1 MKTQDMLILVGTYT
15 SGSSEGIYVYR
26 FDIDNLTAT
35 LLNKAE
41 IDNPSYLT
49 VSGDSKF
56 VYSVSES
63 GKENSKVNAFDF
75 YKTTGQIQLL
85 NSSTVGADP
94 CYIRV
99 DAQNRF
105 VVTADYSG
113 GSVSVTPIATDGSL
127 MLCEETYRFDG
138 SGPDSVRQAHSHIHC
153 IAASPD
159 GRSFFST
166 DLGNDC
172 IYQFNVPPDRTVG
185 YSPFFDYDESKTTK
199 LTPGSGPRHLLFNAA
214 GTMAYLINELSGKVT
229 VFKYTDAPSGG
240 KLSEV
245 QSLVA
250 DTCNARGSADIH
262 LSPDERF
269 LYASTRLKGD
279 GIVIFKVDK
288 QGLLAKIGYQPTG
301 RHPRNFA
308 ITPDG
313 MLMLVACKD
322 DGMIQIFSIDQETG
336 LLSDTGKN
344 IPVDQAVCIRLVT
357 AK

>member
-1 MKTQDMLILVGTYT
+1 MKKQDMLMLVGTYT

-26 FDIDNLTAT
+26 FDAGNLTAT
-35 LLNKAE
+35 LLSKAE

-63 GKENSKVNAFDF
+63 GEENSKANAFAFD
-75 YKTTGQIQLL
+75 KTTGQIRLL
-85 NSSTVGADP
+85 NSSKVGANP

-99 DAQNRF
+99 DGQNRF

-113 GSVSVTPIATDGSL
+113 GSVSVAPIAADGSL
-127 MLCEETYRFDG
+127 MPCGETYPFDG
-138 SGPDSVRQAHSHIHC
+138 SGPDSVRQSHSHIHC

-172 IYQFNVPPDRTVG
+172 IYQLDILPDKAVG
-185 YSPFFDYDESKTTK
+185 DSPFFEYDESRTTK

-214 GTMAYLINELSGKVT
+214 GTMAYLINELSGHVT
-229 VFKYTDAPSGG
+229 VFKYSDAPSGG
-240 KLSEV
+240 KLTEV

-250 DTCNARGSADIH
+250 DTCYARGSADIH

-301 RHPRNFA
+301 RHPRNFI

-313 MLMLVACKD
+313 KLMLVACKD
-322 DGMIQIFSIDQETG
+322 AGMIQIFAIDTETG
-336 LLSDTGKN
+336 RLSDTGKN
-344 IPVDQAVCIRLVT
+344 IPIDQVVCIRLL
-357 AK
+357 AWE